1 MMVSARK
8 RHLDE
13 LPVNGRVASPAAG
26 RDALDDD
33 DLEVVLTLSDLVRD
47 VNGEVVLF
55 NDSGMRTV
63 GLVAATPVLD
73 EGQVGSHVTADGVD
87 VSEFRFYLFEDGLK
101 LFYPPDLDLLLIRER
116 RPVS

>member
-8 RHLDE
+8 RQQDA
-13 LPVNGRVASPAAG
+13 PSAASRLTPPAAG
-26 RDALDDD
+26 RDIFEDDG
-33 DLEVVLTLSDLVRD
+33 LEVVLTLTDLMRD

-63 GLVAATPVLD
+63 GLVTDSALLE
-73 EGQVGSHVTADGVD
+73 EGQAGSHVTADGVD
-87 VSEFRFYLFEDGLK
+87 VSEFRFYRFEDGLK

-116 RPVS
+116 KPVS